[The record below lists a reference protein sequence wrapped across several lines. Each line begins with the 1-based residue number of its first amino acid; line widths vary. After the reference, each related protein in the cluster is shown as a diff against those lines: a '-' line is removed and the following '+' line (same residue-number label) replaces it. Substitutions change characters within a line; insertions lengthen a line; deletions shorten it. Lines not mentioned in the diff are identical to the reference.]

1 MTETNVRA
9 SELWEHF
16 EDCEPDADGVLKAKC
31 RLCTN
36 VTLRRKNL
44 STAALWGHLKSKHK
58 KIATEVLEKKASRKR
73 QAAIESADILE
84 AGQKLNQ
91 CDKGSGSLQSPSN
104 SKKLREESAVS
115 IASFFQPKYSTYDK
129 RQLQFDLDF
138 MRCIVALSRPFSVA
152 DHEEIK
158 EFFKKQLPRVTVK
171 NSTTFAKFKLPLLYE
186 QIHKQIF
193 TELEQELP
201 EVDGFALTSDMWT
214 SRANEAYMSLT
225 LHFVNRNFNLIK
237 KVISCKH
244 FPGSHTAVAIA
255 VEIDKQIESLP
266 NVKSESEKVVVHDA
280 AANMRASFPNSSQLS
295 HSLLCADHAINLV
308 LQKAVEG
315 CEPIQKAITKATL
328 LSSKTH
334 RSTLANELIKKACKD
349 VGE

>member
-1 MTETNVRA
+1 M
-9 SELWEHF
+9 
-16 EDCEPDADGVLKAKC
+16 
-31 RLCTN
+31 
-36 VTLRRKNL
+36 KNQEY
-44 STAALWGHLKSKHK
+44 
-58 KIATEVLEKKASRKR
+58 IRF
-73 QAAIESADILE
+73 
-84 AGQKLNQ
+84 
-91 CDKGSGSLQSPSN
+91 LQLYHCPT
-104 SKKLREESAVS
+104 
-115 IASFFQPKYSTYDK
+115 QPNNECAYDK

-138 MRCIVALSRPFSVA
+138 MRWIVALSMPFSVA
-152 DHEEIK
+152 DHEETK
-158 EFFKKQLPRVTVK
+158 EFFEKQLPRVTVK

-266 NVKSESEKVVVHDA
+266 NVKSECEKVVVHDA

-349 VGE
+349 VGGIVSLY